1 MDKPQRIYLT
11 RAEAAAWLSAS
22 GMPCMPSTLQRWVT
36 DGGGPKYE
44 RRGRNALYRI
54 SDLQAFLDNGA
65 PSRPTPEVPA

>member
-1 MDKPQRIYLT
+1 
-11 RAEAAAWLSAS
+11 
-22 GMPCMPSTLQRWVT
+22 MPSTLQRWVT

-54 SDLQAFLDNGA
+54 ADLQDFLDNGA